1 MVITISANLSPEEVQ
16 IISSIKGYS
25 PTIAI
30 NVWEPDIENPQSRE
44 DFVRQVY
51 EAMVKNDAK
60 GVFLEYIRV
69 QRQEADRLE
78 DEAISKNIDNAISS
92 SVE

>member
-1 MVITISANLSPEEVQ
+1 MIITISANLSPEEVQ
-16 IISSIKGYS
+16 IISAIKGYS
-25 PTIAI
+25 PTVA
-30 NVWEPDIENPQSRE
+30 VTFWEPEVENPQSRE

-51 EAMVKNDAK
+51 ESMIKTDAK
-60 GVFLEYIRV
+60 SVFLEYIRV

>member
-1 MVITISANLSPEEVQ
+1 MIPNWP
-16 IISSIKGYS
+16 
-25 PTIAI
+25 
-30 NVWEPDIENPQSRE
+30 WEPEIENPQSRE

-51 EAMVKNDAK
+51 EAMIKNDAK
-60 GVFLEYIRV
+60 CVFLEYIRV

-92 SVE
+92 RVE

>member
-1 MVITISANLSPEEVQ
+1 MIITISANLSPEEVQ
-16 IISSIKGYS
+16 IISAIKGYS
-25 PTIAI
+25 PTL
-30 NVWEPDIENPQSRE
+30 NVVIWEPEIENPQSRE

-51 EAMVKNDAK
+51 EAMIKNDAK

-92 SVE
+92 RVE